1 MKTELNRDIKH
12 SAPCLPPSWCS
23 VKFGSYSLEEYCFS
37 LGATESLRSDCS
49 FSLPSI
55 FFYQVPTKTLVL
67 QDWIRQHLSSSE
79 LTENS
84 GGRDPTCSDHPHEEV
99 APLGCRRGVVRVQRW
114 GVHLY
119 TRGQWWLQCGDAV
132 GKSVKRL
139 LACQAWIEPTAWA
152 QIKRT
157 SVKVLE
163 LPK

>member
-84 GGRDPTCSDHPHEEV
+84 GGRDPTCRTIHMRKLPLWGVEEV
-99 APLGCRRGVVRVQRW
+99 LWECRGEVSTCTHEVND
-114 GVHLY
+114 GFSAEM
-119 TRGQWWLQCGDAV
+119 QWENQWSVCWL
-132 GKSVKRL
+132 VK
-139 LACQAWIEPTAWA
+139 PG
-152 QIKRT
+152 
-157 SVKVLE
+157 
-163 LPK
+163 